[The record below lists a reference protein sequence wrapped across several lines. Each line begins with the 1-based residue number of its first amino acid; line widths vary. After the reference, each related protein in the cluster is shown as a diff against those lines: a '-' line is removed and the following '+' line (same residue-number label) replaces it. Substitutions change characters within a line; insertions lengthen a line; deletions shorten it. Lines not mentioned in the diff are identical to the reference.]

1 MAAISG
7 AEVASRLAGYIDW
20 LVHFLGIAKKKPSQP
35 IYIKAL
41 QLEAENHT

>member
-20 LVHFLGIAKKKPSQP
+20 LVHFLGDPKKKHPANL
-35 IYIKAL
+35 YIMAL